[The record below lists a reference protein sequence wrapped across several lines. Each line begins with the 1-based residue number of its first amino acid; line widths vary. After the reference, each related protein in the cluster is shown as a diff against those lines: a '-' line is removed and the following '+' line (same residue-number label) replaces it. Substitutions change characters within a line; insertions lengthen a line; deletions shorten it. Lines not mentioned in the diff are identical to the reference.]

1 MSSRAESGSSAAAGS
16 AQGSPWQREPAV
28 RAALREH
35 WGLPGELRRMEAVAS
50 RIWQAGDHVVKLAR
64 DEPSHFTAGL
74 RASVAV
80 DQAGIATGAPV
91 RTRAGELCVALPPGR
106 ESWVLAVLRRVGGSH
121 LSMRAIPPAI
131 LGEFLG
137 RLHRILRGCPAAG
150 AWTPGDVLSHMARG
164 MTAAQPPSARKMIA
178 QAAAAMRAYYDT
190 APPAQLLYGDGPG
203 IFSANG
209 TDISAIIDW
218 GGVRAGS
225 IADDIGCWT
234 AHGATDRI
242 PLPAYTAAFL
252 RGYRNSNDLPAPDAA
267 AVPLFQRLRIASRAC
282 YVTDPDTLAS
292 VGAWMRNAFADP
304 APGLP

>member
-1 MSSRAESGSSAAAGS
+1 MVSAASYTWRTG
-16 AQGSPWQREPAV
+16 
-28 RAALREH
+28 
-35 WGLPGELRRMEAVAS
+35 
-50 RIWQAGDHVVKLAR
+50 IHVVKLAR

-74 RASVAV
+74 RASEAAER
-80 DQAGIATGAPV
+80 AGIATGAPV
-91 RTRAGELCVALPPGR
+91 QTRAGELCVALPLGR
-106 ESWVLAVLRRVGGSH
+106 ESWVLAVLHRVDGTH
-121 LSMRAIPPAI
+121 LSMHAVPPAV

-150 AWTPGDVLSHMARG
+150 AWTPGDVLGHMTRG
-164 MTAAQPPSARKMIA
+164 ITAAQPLAIRQMIT
-178 QAAAAMRAYYDT
+178 QAVSDVSAYYAT
-190 APPAQLLYGDGPG
+190 MPPAQLLYGDGPG

-218 GGVRAGS
+218 GGVRDGS

-252 RGYRNSNDLPAPDAA
+252 EGYRHSNDLPAADAA

-282 YVTDPDTLAS
+282 YVTDPGALA
-292 VGAWMRNAFADP
+292 GTRAWMRRAFSGTESAE
-304 APGLP
+304 

>member
-1 MSSRAESGSSAAAGS
+1 MPSQAGSGSPAADGPA
-16 AQGSPWQREPAV
+16 AQDPPWQHEPAV

-35 WGLPGELRRMEAVAS
+35 WGLHGELRPLAMAAS
-50 RIWQAGDHVVKLAR
+50 RTWRAGGHVVKLAR
-64 DEPSHFTAGL
+64 DEPVHFTAGL
-74 RASVAV
+74 RASEAV
-80 DQAGIATGAPV
+80 EQAGVATGAPV
-91 RTRAGELCVALPPGR
+91 RTRAGDLCVQLAGGRPPQ
-106 ESWVLAVLRRVGGSH
+106 VMAVLRRADGGH
-121 LSMRAIPPAI
+121 LSMHAVGPAV

-150 AWTPGDVLSHMARG
+150 AWTPGDVLDHMTRG
-164 MTAAQPPSARKMIA
+164 ITASQPPAIRQMIT
-178 QAAAAMRAYYDT
+178 QAVSGVSAYYAT

-203 IFSANG
+203 IFSVNG

-225 IADDIGCWT
+225 AADDIGCWT

-252 RGYRNSNDLPAPDAA
+252 QGYCHSNTLLAEDAA

-282 YVTDPDTLAS
+282 YVPGPGALAGVQS
-292 VGAWMRNAFADP
+292 WMRRAF
-304 APGLP
+304 GG